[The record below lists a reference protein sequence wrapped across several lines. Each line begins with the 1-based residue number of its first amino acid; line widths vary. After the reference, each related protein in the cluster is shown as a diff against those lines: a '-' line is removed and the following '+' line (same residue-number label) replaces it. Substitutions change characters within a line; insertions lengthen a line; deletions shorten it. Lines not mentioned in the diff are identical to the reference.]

1 MKSPMFSF
9 HIQPDSEIPASQQL
23 LDQLQF
29 AIASHQFASE
39 QRLPS
44 LRQLEMMTGLH
55 RNTISKI
62 YRELEVLGLVKLIP
76 GSGVYVQDQ
85 RQSPTTPSETTK
97 EPSPQPQAIFDDA
110 IQQLLEA
117 GYSLPQIQQ
126 LFTKAVDW
134 RLACAAQ
141 VMITVPQRELGAGQW
156 ILQEISQAIAIPI
169 QLVPLEA
176 LAERLEQVTA
186 ATLVTT
192 PYFLQAVAAI
202 APPNIQ
208 IIPVTLHDYGPEL
221 AHIKA
226 LPPNHCLGLVSLSP
240 GILHAARTIIH
251 SLRGTEL
258 TLITS
263 TPTDLPRLQALI
275 RRSHMILC
283 DRLSLE
289 TVQQQIS
296 RLQPSL
302 SQRPKVFPCNNYIS
316 ETSLQ
321 SLHQALQK
329 S

>member
-1 MKSPMFSF
+1 MAFSF

-29 AIASHQFASE
+29 AIASHQFAGD

-44 LRQLEMMTGLH
+44 LRQLEMITGLH

-62 YRELEVLGLVKLIP
+62 YRELEALGLVKLIP
-76 GSGVYVQDQ
+76 GSGVYIQDQ
-85 RQSPTTPSETTK
+85 HQSPTKPSQATK
-97 EPSPQPQAIFDDA
+97 DPSPQPQAIFDGA
-110 IQQLLEA
+110 IHQLLEV
-117 GYSLPQIQQ
+117 GYSLPQIRQ
-126 LFTKAVDW
+126 LFTKAIDW

-141 VMITVPQRELGAGQW
+141 VIITVPQRELGAGQW
-156 ILQEISQAIAIPI
+156 ILQEISQAIAIPL

-176 LAERLEQVTA
+176 LAERLEQITA
-186 ATLVTT
+186 ATLITT
-192 PYFLQAVAAI
+192 PYFVQAVAVI
-202 APPNIQ
+202 APPNVQ

-221 AHIKA
+221 AQIKA
-226 LPPNHCLGLVSLSP
+226 LPSNHCLGLVSLSP

-275 RRSHMILC
+275 RRSQMILC
-283 DRLSLE
+283 DRPSLE
-289 TVQQQIS
+289 TVQQQVTQ
-296 RLQPSL
+296 LQPSL
-302 SQRPKVFPCNNYIS
+302 NHRPKIFPCKNYIS

-321 SLHQALQK
+321 SLRQALQK